1 MVESWEPLADANGP
15 YDGRAVVVKMRANL
29 LKESGG
35 GAQRERRGWEVLL
48 GVLKGGQAVFHAG
61 SCRKPG
67 GVGWEGCCGLSTPSC
82 GPASH
87 ESLARAGA
95 PHLKPGSQSSS
106 AINDLGKAQ
115 VGGSRRGKRV
125 ETRVWP
131 VSMLLGNS
139 NNHPTPSILMGEQ
152 AAQTSAAAVEE
163 LHAVRIM

>member
-1 MVESWEPLADANGP
+1 MEAAHKENDEG
-15 YDGRAVVVKMRANL
+15 GRCF
-29 LKESGG
+29 
-35 GAQRERRGWEVLL
+35 L

-61 SCRKPG
+61 SCR
-67 GVGWEGCCGLSTPSC
+67 WEGCCGLSTPSC

-139 NNHPTPSILMGEQ
+139 NNHPTPSIPMGEQ